1 MIRYSRIITLH
12 DTWRTGSAFL
22 FGPRQVGKS
31 TLLRDSFPDCRVIN
45 LLKSEEYLSLA
56 NDPTRLRG
64 IAQPGK
70 ITVIDEIQ
78 RIPELLN
85 EVHYL
90 IEERGARFLMTGSS
104 ARKLRRG
111 GVNLLGGR
119 ARTYNLLPLSLMEI
133 GDDFILEK
141 ALQIGMLPPA
151 WTSEDPQALLN
162 SYVTDYL
169 EQEIISEAAVRNV
182 SAFRRFLSFAALV
195 SGKQLNYTKLSADA
209 QVKPTTLREHV
220 EILIDSLVA
229 SRVEPWRQGRK
240 RKVVAHEKIY
250 LFDIGVTRVLQ
261 ERSSYAPNTTEYGEA
276 FESLVYHELRCYSEY
291 VSKERIS
298 FWRTATNI
306 EVDFI
311 LGDRLAI
318 EAKASRSAS
327 DSDLRGLR
335 AIASEA
341 TFKAR
346 ILVCQEPHPRT
357 TNDGILI
364 LPFVDFVR
372 GLWNGGW

>member
-1 MIRYSRIITLH
+1 MIKYSRIITLH
-12 DTWRTGSAFL
+12 DTWRAGSAFL

-64 IAQPGK
+64 IAQSGK

-151 WTSEDPQALLN
+151 WTSADPPALLN

-346 ILVCQEPHPRT
+346 ILVCQEPHQRT
-357 TNDGILI
+357 TDDGILI

-372 GLWNGGW
+372 GLWNGRW

>member
-1 MIRYSRIITLH
+1 MIKYSRIIALH
-12 DTWRTGSAFL
+12 DTWRAGSAFL

-64 IAQPGK
+64 IAQSGK

-90 IEERGARFLMTGSS
+90 IEERDARFLMTGSS

-151 WTSEDPQALLN
+151 WTSADPQALLN

-346 ILVCQEPHPRT
+346 ILVCQEPHQRT
-357 TNDGILI
+357 TDDGILI

-372 GLWNGGW
+372 GLWNGRW

>member
-1 MIRYSRIITLH
+1 MIKYNRIITLH

-64 IAQPGK
+64 MAQSGK

-90 IEERGARFLMTGSS
+90 IEERGARFLMTSSS

-151 WTSEDPQALLN
+151 WTSEDPQALLT

-195 SGKQLNYTKLSADA
+195 SGKQLNYTKLSSDA

-261 ERSSYAPNTTEYGEA
+261 ERSSYAPNTAEYGEA

-311 LGDRLAI
+311 LGDRFAI
-318 EAKASRSAS
+318 EAKASRTAS

-341 TFKAR
+341 TFEAR
-346 ILVCQEPHPRT
+346 ILVCQEPHQRT
-357 TNDGILI
+357 TDDGILV

-372 GLWNGGW
+372 GLWNGSW

>member
-1 MIRYSRIITLH
+1 MIKYSRIIALH
-12 DTWRTGSAFL
+12 DTWRAGSAFL

-64 IAQPGK
+64 IAQSGK

-151 WTSEDPQALLN
+151 WTSADPPALLN

-346 ILVCQEPHPRT
+346 ILVCQEPHQRT
-357 TNDGILI
+357 TDDGILI

>member
-1 MIRYSRIITLH
+1 MVKYNRIIKLQES
-12 DTWRTGSAFL
+12 WKAGSAFL

-31 TLLRDSFPDCRVIN
+31 TLLRETFPDSRVIN

-56 NDPTRLRG
+56 NDLTRLRG
-64 IAQPGK
+64 IAEPGK
-70 ITVIDEIQ
+70 LTIIDEVQ

-119 ARTYNLLPLSLMEI
+119 ARTFNLLPLSLLEI
-133 GDDFILEK
+133 GDDFVLDK
-141 ALQIGMLPPA
+141 ALQIGMLPAA
-151 WTSEDPQALLN
+151 WTSDDPQVLLT

-169 EQEIISEAAVRNV
+169 EQEIVSEAAVRNIA
-182 SAFRRFLSFAALV
+182 AFRRFLSFAALV
-195 SGKQLNYTKLSADA
+195 SGKQLNYTKLSSDA

-220 EILIDSLVA
+220 EILIDSLIA
-229 SRVEPWRQGRK
+229 SRVTPWRQGSK
-240 RKVVAHEKIY
+240 RKVVASEKLY
-250 LFDIGVTRVLQ
+250 LFDTGVTRILQ
-261 ERSSYAPNTTEYGEA
+261 ERSAYAPHSTEYGEA

-291 VSKERIS
+291 VSKEQIS
-298 FWRTATNI
+298 FWRTSTNI

-311 LGDRLAI
+311 VGDRIAV
-318 EAKASRSAS
+318 ETKASRSVAE
-327 DSDLRGLR
+327 SDLRGLR

-341 TFKAR
+341 TFEAR
-346 ILVCQEPHPRT
+346 IVVCQEPHRRT
-357 TNDGILI
+357 TDDGILI
-364 LPFVDFVR
+364 LPLVDFVR
-372 GLWNGGW
+372 GLWSGTW